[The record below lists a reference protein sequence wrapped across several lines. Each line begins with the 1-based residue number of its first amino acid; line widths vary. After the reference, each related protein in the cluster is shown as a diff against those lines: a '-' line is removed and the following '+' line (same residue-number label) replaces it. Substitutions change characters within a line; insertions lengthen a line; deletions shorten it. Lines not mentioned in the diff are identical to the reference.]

1 MEDGEEGEVDDHGI
15 TVSIRRVR
23 NVFCIFNCFDVNE
36 KGSERSCCH
45 SLFTLLKFS
54 R

>member
-23 NVFCIFNCFDVNE
+23 N
-36 KGSERSCCH
+36 
-45 SLFTLLKFS
+45 SLFFTVFM
-54 R
+54 

>member
-23 NVFCIFNCFDVNE
+23 NFFFSGFYVNE
-36 KGSERSCCH
+36 EGSEGSCCTN
-45 SLFTLLKFS
+45 LFTLLKFS
-54 R
+54 W